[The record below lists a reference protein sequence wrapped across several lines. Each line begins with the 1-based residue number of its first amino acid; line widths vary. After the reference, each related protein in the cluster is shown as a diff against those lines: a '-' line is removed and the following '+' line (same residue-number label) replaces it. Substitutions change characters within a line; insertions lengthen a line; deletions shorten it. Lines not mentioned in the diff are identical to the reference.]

1 MSLCG
6 GSGPAAAP
14 RLRPRAAQMARR
26 PELLCG
32 AAIVLGCAFLVA
44 LKVTCSRAKD
54 VTMPAKLPVNFFS
67 TRSPVIDLFRG
78 QLDYADHLRQD
89 SEIVLYF
96 FYAPWCGQSIA
107 AKEEIEHVAS
117 RLSDQ
122 VLFVAINCWWN
133 QGKCRKQKHFFYFPV
148 IHLYHRSFGPIEY
161 KGPMSAVYI
170 EKFVRRVMTPLL
182 YISSR
187 SKLLDFLSN
196 YEPGVLGYFEFN
208 ASPQPPG
215 YLTFFK
221 SALHSLKKDYLGT
234 IRFGV
239 ITDKRVAEQISL
251 VRSGSV
257 YLHRHANTSL
267 IYPNDVMN
275 YTAENI
281 CKWALENRE
290 MLIRWLR
297 PHGGKSL
304 LLNNELKKG
313 PALLIFIPFNPLA
326 EIHPLLDEITKVA
339 LEYHNCNK
347 SQGAEPDLQHL
358 GDTDSPA
365 FDSSA
370 PDAYTKLSETFSI
383 TKYPCCNT
391 VVLPQWHSISRTH
404 NVCELCI
411 NQTLGVKPNKVH
423 VPHCNFLEIEAA
435 LDSFY
440 LQEHTFFQVI
450 SNTIECSNFLSFYS
464 PFSYYTACCRTV
476 NRHFLS
482 FISSE
487 KTIFQ
492 TPKVA
497 FSSHGKKDNTQ
508 HSIPHIED
516 RNCFIPDLYISGTNI
531 TGLSCRTNKTL
542 NLYLLDSNLFWI
554 YAERLGASRSTHL
567 KEFAAIVDL
576 KEEVHYVLDQN
587 QSLVGSTL
595 ENFIKNFSILY
606 SPLKRHLVDD
616 PSVHFH
622 EQHVITEV
630 TTNTFHDTV
639 FLSEKNVLL
648 LYYAQ
653 WCGFCA
659 SLNHIFIQLARLL
672 PPDNFTVARIDITR
686 NDLPWEFMTDRLPTI
701 LFFPH
706 QRKEQSVKFPEDFSV
721 NLPNLLKFILHH
733 SSFSSSEPCTKECLH
748 KETVLQQGH
757 ISHLEREIQ
766 KLRSEISALHLAH
779 DQLEAQLSEAR
790 REEHRLQQQKHTLE
804 KQHKT
809 LQLHSEQLQATYD
822 QKNQEL
828 LEMAEKLQE
837 LADAS
842 ESLLKENTLLRILV
856 ASREGKLHS
865 KDEIK
870 ESLQSEQTLSEDSD
884 VSVSTV
890 TATLEEKKIDNI
902 DTIETEH
909 SSGNRTE

>member
-1 MSLCG
+1 MTSISSLIRVLL
-6 GSGPAAAP
+6 PKVQV
-14 RLRPRAAQMARR
+14 LKEDEAREEIQR
-26 PELLCG
+26 NHSSC
-32 AAIVLGCAFLVA
+32 
-44 LKVTCSRAKD
+44 RAKD
-54 VTMPAKLPVNFFS
+54 VTMPAKLPVSFFS
-67 TRSPVIDLFRG
+67 TRSPIIDLFRG

-107 AKEEIEHVAS
+107 AREEIEHVAS

-122 VLFVAINCWWN
+122 VLFVAVNCWWN

-148 IHLYHRSFGPIEY
+148 IHLYHQSFGPIEY

-215 YLTFFK
+215 YLTFFT

-239 ITDKRVAEQISL
+239 ITDKHVAKEISL
-251 VRSGSV
+251 VHSGSV
-257 YLHRHANTSL
+257 YLHRHVNTSL
-267 IYPNDVMN
+267 IYPNDIMN

-313 PALLIFIPFNPLA
+313 PALLIFIPYNPLA

-347 SQGAEPDLQHL
+347 SQAAEPVRQHL
-358 GDTDSPA
+358 GDADSPA
-365 FDSSA
+365 FDSPV
-370 PDAYTKLSETFSI
+370 PDAHTKLLETFSV

-411 NQTLGVKPNKVH
+411 NQTLGVKPNKVSD

-440 LQEHTFFQVI
+440 LQEHTFFQVV

-497 FSSHGKKDNTQ
+497 FSSHGKKDKDDTPN
-508 HSIPHIED
+508 SIPHIED
-516 RNCFIPDLYISGTNI
+516 RNCFIPDLHDNGTNI

-587 QSLVGSTL
+587 QSLIGSTL
-595 ENFIKNFSILY
+595 ENFIKNFSVLY

-622 EQHVITEV
+622 AQRIITEV

-639 FLSEKNVLL
+639 FLNEKNVLL

-706 QRKEQSVKFPEDFSV
+706 QRKEQSVKFPEDFPV
-721 NLPNLLKFILHH
+721 NLPNLLKFILHY
-733 SSFSSSEPCTKECLH
+733 SSLSSSDPCTKECLH
-748 KETVLQQGH
+748 KESVLQQGH
-757 ISHLEREIQ
+757 ISHLKREIQ
-766 KLRSEISALHLAH
+766 KLRSEISALHQAH
-779 DQLEAQLSEAR
+779 DKLEEQLSEAR
-790 REEHRLQQQKHTLE
+790 REEQRLQQQKHTLE

-809 LQLHSEQLQATYD
+809 LQLHSEQLQSTYD

-828 LEMAEKLQE
+828 LAMAEKLQE

-842 ESLLKENTLLRILV
+842 ENLLKENTLLRILV
-856 ASREGKLHS
+856 ASKEGKLQL
-865 KDEIK
+865 KDRTE
-870 ESLQSEQTLSEDSD
+870 EPVQSEQTFSNDDD
-884 VSVSTV
+884 VSVSTA
-890 TATLEEKKIDNI
+890 ATTLREKRIDNI

-909 SSGNRTE
+909 SSENRTG